1 MCSTPP
7 APNRQ
12 GKDGIVRGLD
22 GEEMYAYALP
32 GCRVEGTVDLCDGED
47 GPIAVDPEL
56 SSVSRH

>member
-1 MCSTPP
+1 M
-7 APNRQ
+7 
-12 GKDGIVRGLD
+12 RGLD